1 MQGRDIFAWIVF
13 HGLDFSAIMVIAG
26 CAIAIHRRL
35 KDRGAIASQTFL
47 LDFVPHMMLIAISI
61 SGLMLTA
68 SSLWFEGYMYSFIAL
83 SHQATVIMTLFYL
96 PFGKLFHVVQRPASI
111 GVELYQRRSQEMRQA
126 VCPHCK
132 TEFVG
137 QMWID
142 DLKKVVGE
150 LGFDYR
156 MGNGKTLQDYCPRC
170 KRIMRGLAYA
180 NLPDSKE
187 KVFIGTRTENE

>member
-1 MQGRDIFAWIVF
+1 
-13 HGLDFSAIMVIAG
+13 
-26 CAIAIHRRL
+26 
-35 KDRGAIASQTFL
+35 
-47 LDFVPHMMLIAISI
+47 
-61 SGLMLTA
+61 
-68 SSLWFEGYMYSFIAL
+68 
-83 SHQATVIMTLFYL
+83 MTLFYI
-96 PFGKLFHVVQRPASI
+96 PFGKLFHIVQRPASI
-111 GVELYQRRSQEMRQA
+111 GVELYQQRSQEMQQA
-126 VCPHCK
+126 VCPRCK
-132 TEFVG
+132 TEFIS

-142 DLKKVVGE
+142 NLKKVVGE